1 MAGRAAK
8 PLVILDRPHGFLDWL
23 GGIIPA
29 ALLVVDI
36 VHVRALAGDAVAL
49 LAGQALRVL
58 EVLARI
64 GVAAVVIV
72 LDGELVAL
80 EVLDHLRL
88 FRQVGVALL
97 RTAIPRRRR

>member
-8 PLVILDRPHGFLDWL
+8 PLVVLDRAHGLFDWL
-23 GGIIPA
+23 GRIIPT

-36 VHVRALAGDAVAL
+36 VHVGALAGNAVAL
-49 LAGQALRVL
+49 LARQAFRVL
-58 EVLARI
+58 EVHARI
-64 GVAAVVIV
+64 GVAAIVIV

-80 EVLDHLRL
+80 EVLNHLRL

-97 RTAIPRRRR
+97 RTAVPRR